1 MINRLPDEY
10 SVNDP
15 GIGAGAGAVRPGVA
29 VPAGL
34 APAREP
40 FKQRMITS
48 AANSVGTHPVAS
60 LGVAFVAGILLGKL
74 VKR

>member
-1 MINRLPDEY
+1 MINRLPEEY
-10 SVNDP
+10 SLNDP
-15 GIGAGAGAVRPGVA
+15 SQGGTGAVRSGVA
-29 VPAGL
+29 AAAGL

-48 AANSVGTHPVAS
+48 AANSVGTHPMAS
-60 LGVAFVAGILLGKL
+60 LGVAFVTGILLGKL

>member
-1 MINRLPDEY
+1 MFNRLPEEY
-10 SVNDP
+10 SRNDP
-15 GIGAGAGAVRPGVA
+15 GTSGGAAVRSGVGA
-29 VPAGL
+29 AAGL